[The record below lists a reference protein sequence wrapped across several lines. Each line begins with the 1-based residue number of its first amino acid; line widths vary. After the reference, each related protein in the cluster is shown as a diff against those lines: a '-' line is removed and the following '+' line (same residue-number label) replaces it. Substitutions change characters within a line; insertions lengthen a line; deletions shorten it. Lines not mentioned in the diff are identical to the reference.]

1 MQVLAGRT
9 RIPYNLIILDVFF
22 LDAILDARGERMGA
36 TGEEIGYQDAIRQV
50 RRSLER
56 RLKALQEALDG
67 ADDKRAQELRVR
79 ISEVEHMVRVVESL
93 RR

>member
-1 MQVLAGRT
+1 
-9 RIPYNLIILDVFF
+9 
-22 LDAILDARGERMGA
+22 MGA